1 MVWRG
6 QGLIQGAGVKG
17 GLMQGGKMGWVLG
30 RVMQR
35 GTMTGIWPEHLVRMR
50 GIQSRWFWRT
60 ILRTSWKTV
69 ELT

>member
-35 GTMTGIWPEHLVRMR
+35 GTMTGIWPGHLVR
-50 GIQSRWFWRT
+50 GNTEQVVLEDYFEDF
-60 ILRTSWKTV
+60 L
-69 ELT
+69 EDC